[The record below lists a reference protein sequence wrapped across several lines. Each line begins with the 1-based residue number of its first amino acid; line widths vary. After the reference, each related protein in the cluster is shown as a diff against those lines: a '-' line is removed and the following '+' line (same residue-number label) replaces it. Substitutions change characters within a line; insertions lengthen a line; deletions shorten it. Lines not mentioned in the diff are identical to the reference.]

1 MTTKLS
7 TLLTMPLPA
16 IALIAAMPAAAQS
29 PTSRVEALEREL
41 TAQKDRIARLEA
53 LVERQNAALER
64 LTAPQQL
71 AASPASSAATSTAS
85 SAAPVVAEAAPP
97 SVPGAYPPLSALAII
112 APVTAAQPPIALAVG
127 VPSKDSFRIPGLDV
141 SGDVRVREEFNWSDN
156 DARSRTRSVLRARLR
171 ATYQITK
178 SLSVGGQIATGDPD
192 DPNSTDITLTGFDD
206 DLEPSLDQAWIRYKA
221 GGLTAYAGK
230 FPNLFQRTDM
240 IWDGDVV
247 PEGAGASYSV
257 KLGERTTFDARA
269 TYFIVDEAPAGKD
282 SDMLGFQGVLQT
294 PIASDFKL
302 MLAGAYYRYRL
313 PSVAGADAGDFRS
326 NLIVN
331 GRYLSDFRLLNGLAV
346 ATWTGLGER
355 WPLSLSGDYVRNLG
369 AKVSADTG
377 FNVEFS
383 AGRTAHKGDWRLF
396 YNYSEVEVDAVFAAF
411 SHDNLGIATNY
422 RMHGASVS
430 YVPAENVLF
439 DATFYH
445 YRPLDRLYAGTNQQR
460 DWLNRVRLNMMLSF

>member
-1 MTTKLS
+1 MTPKIS
-7 TLLTMPLPA
+7 TLLSLPLPVL
-16 IALIAAMPAAAQS
+16 ALVAAMPASAQTNT
-29 PTSRVEALEREL
+29 PASRVELLEREL
-41 TAQKDRIARLEA
+41 AAQKDRISRLEA

-64 LTAPQQL
+64 LAPPQQL
-71 AASPASSAATSTAS
+71 AAGPQASLP
-85 SAAPVVAEAAPP
+85 PVVAVAPP
-97 SVPGAYPPLSALAII
+97 PPSCAAHAPLSALAVV
-112 APVTAAQPPIALAVG
+112 APVTAAQAPIGLATFAG
-127 VPSKDSFRIPGLDV
+127 SGAPSKDVFRIPGLDV
-141 SGDVRVREEFNWSDN
+141 SGDVRVREEFNWSDK

-171 ATYQITK
+171 ATYQITRT
-178 SLSVGGQIATGDPD
+178 LSVGGQLATGDPD
-192 DPNSTDITLTGFDD
+192 DPNSTDIPLTGFDD

-230 FPNLFQRTDM
+230 FPSLFRRTDM

-257 KLGERTTFDARA
+257 KLGDRATFDAHA
-269 TYFIVDEAPAGKD
+269 TYFIIDEAPAGRD

-294 PIASDFKL
+294 PIGSAFKL
-302 MLAGAYYRYRL
+302 MLAGAYYDYSL
-313 PSVAGADAGDFRS
+313 DSVAGADAGDFRS

-369 AKVSADTG
+369 ARVSADTG
-377 FNVEFS
+377 FNIEFS
-383 AGRTAHKGDWRLF
+383 VGRTAHKGDWRLF
-396 YNYSEVEVDAVFAAF
+396 FNYSEVEVGAVFAAF

-422 RMHGASVS
+422 RMHGASVG
-430 YVPAENVLF
+430 YVPAENVLL

-445 YRPLDRLYAGTNQQR
+445 YRPLDSLYAGANQPR